1 MLKELLEQLFDR
13 ASEYCA
19 NPENRVKLH
28 DKLLAP
34 ILEHL
39 AVRFQWL
46 FNCLQA
52 LAALLIIQTLLLVWI
67 LVTVRRRAS

>member
-1 MLKELLEQLFDR
+1 MLKDLLDQLFDR

-46 FNCLQA
+46 FNCLQG
-52 LAALLIIQTLLLVWI
+52 LAALLIVQTILMIWI
-67 LVTVRRRAS
+67 LVTVRRRA

>member
-1 MLKELLEQLFDR
+1 MLNDLLDQLFER

-19 NPENRVKLH
+19 KPENRVKLH

-52 LAALLIIQTLLLVWI
+52 LAALLIIQTILLVWI
-67 LVTVRRRAS
+67 LIAMRRAHA

>member
-1 MLKELLEQLFDR
+1 MLKELLDQVFER
-13 ASEYCA
+13 AGEYCA

-46 FNCLQA
+46 FRCMQA
-52 LAALLIIQTLLLVWI
+52 VAALLIVQTLLLIWI
-67 LVTVRRRAS
+67 LMVVRRRTA